1 MKNLPELHSKLPGVG
16 TTIFTIMSAMAQ
28 EHDAINL
35 SQGFPDFPVPQ
46 ALVNLVN
53 KYMQQGYNQYPPMT
67 GIPYLR
73 EQVARKIG
81 AIYQAHVD
89 MDTEIT
95 ITSGATEALF
105 VAIQAVIG
113 NGDEAIVFDP
123 AYDSYEPAITLA
135 GGVTRHVPLS
145 LPAFR
150 YDWARV
156 ADAITPKTR
165 LIIVNSPH
173 NPCGGVMSA
182 DDLESLAELVRHHDI
197 FILSDEV
204 YEHMVYDGHRHL
216 SILVHPELRERAFV
230 VSSFGKTCH
239 ATGWKVAYCVAP
251 AALSAEFRRIHQ
263 FVTFTTHTPT
273 QWALA
278 EYLETCPEHYLGLAE
293 FYQAKRDLFLSRM
306 ESSLFAM
313 TPSQGTYFQLADYSR
328 ISDLRDVA
336 FAKHLTTEVG
346 VAAIPISVFC
356 QSPPEMRFV
365 RFCFAKDDDTLCLAA
380 DRLGALEVV

>member
-135 GGVTRHVPLS
+135 GGVTRH
-145 LPAFR
+145 R
-150 YDWARV
+150 
-156 ADAITPKTR
+156 
-165 LIIVNSPH
+165 
-173 NPCGGVMSA
+173 
-182 DDLESLAELVRHHDI
+182 
-197 FILSDEV
+197 
-204 YEHMVYDGHRHL
+204 HRH
-216 SILVHPELRERAFV
+216 
-230 VSSFGKTCH
+230 
-239 ATGWKVAYCVAP
+239 
-251 AALSAEFRRIHQ
+251 AALQRVWRG
-263 FVTFTTHTPT
+263 TP
-273 QWALA
+273 L
-278 EYLETCPEHYLGLAE
+278 
-293 FYQAKRDLFLSRM
+293 
-306 ESSLFAM
+306 
-313 TPSQGTYFQLADYSR
+313 
-328 ISDLRDVA
+328 
-336 FAKHLTTEVG
+336 
-346 VAAIPISVFC
+346 
-356 QSPPEMRFV
+356 
-365 RFCFAKDDDTLCLAA
+365 
-380 DRLGALEVV
+380 